1 MVYSLIFLVLAAIS
15 NSVMDTLQFHFETSV
30 FSELNK
36 NYWNPNISW
45 RNKYINGD
53 TKLGRIKILWI
64 FDKPVLLTD
73 AWHLFK
79 SLMITFLFLSIF
91 TFNIKLNY
99 WYTILILF
107 VVYKVIWGIYFE
119 AFYKFILRR

>member
-1 MVYSLIFLVLAAIS
+1 MVYSLILLSLAAIC
-15 NSVMDTLQFHFETSV
+15 NAIMDTLQFHFETSV
-30 FSELNK
+30 FSKLNK

-64 FDKPVLLTD
+64 FDKPVMLTD

-79 SLMITFLFLSIF
+79 GLTLDFLFIAIF
-91 TFNIKLNY
+91 INTQLPY
-99 WYTILILF
+99 WYYYVGVFFIYKLAWGLF
-107 VVYKVIWGIYFE
+107 FE
-119 AFYKFILRR
+119 LFYKFILRRC

>member
-1 MVYSLIFLVLAAIS
+1 MVYSLIFLSLAAIC
-15 NSVMDTLQFHFETSV
+15 NAVMDTLQFHFETSV

-45 RNKYINGD
+45 KNKYVNGD

-64 FDKPVLLTD
+64 FDKPVILTD

-119 AFYKFILRR
+119 AFYKLILRR

>member
-1 MVYSLIFLVLAAIS
+1 MGYNLIFLSLAAIC
-15 NSVMDTLQFHFETSV
+15 NAIMDTLQFHFETSV
-30 FSELNK
+30 FSKLNK

-53 TKLGRIKILWI
+53 IKLGRIKILWI
-64 FDKPVLLTD
+64 FDKPVMLTD

-107 VVYKVIWGIYFE
+107 AVYKVIWGIYFE